1 MPVKA
6 PSICGCG
13 LKVAAGSLCPC
24 AVKRRAEATKRQR
37 VRNRSRPSAN
47 QRGYSNQWRIA
58 SKAYLAMPENRYC
71 AVCGKLAQAV
81 DHIKP
86 HKGNH
91 ALFWDKANWRPICIS
106 CNSRKA
112 VREEGGFGRTRKAKI
127 I

>member
-13 LKVAAGSLCPC
+13 ITVASGSLCPC
-24 AVKRRAEATKRQR
+24 QQKRRAAARRKQAQA
-37 VRNRSRPSAN
+37 NKSRPSAN
-47 QRGYSNQWRIA
+47 QRGYSNQWRVA
-58 SKAYLAMPENRYC
+58 SKAFLAMPENRYC
-71 AVCGKLAQAV
+71 AVCGKPANAV

-91 ALFWDKANWRPICIS
+91 SLFWDKANWRPICIS

-112 VREEGGFGRTRKAKI
+112 VREEGGFGRARKA
-127 I
+127 